1 MTLTIE
7 ESSPLENLTKS
18 GLSAVSSETKPNQNS
33 RSNPV
38 CLEVGVTIRSLPGE
52 KDESSPGSAQP
63 ARQEARTVIVFDNGA
78 VLRLAN
84 NLPPGQA
91 VILSNPQ
98 GRDVVCRVA
107 NTRTSP
113 NVKGYIEVE
122 FLEATIDFWGIHKP
136 EAQPHVSS
144 APAVVVAQPKAV
156 TQPQIVPSAPSPAA
170 AAPIR
175 VEPAAP
181 EAVAQIDRAPSF
193 DDIAELV
200 QVSPPPS
207 ARVKTP
213 QQSPRIPD
221 SKKPDDST
229 LHTLE
234 AEKSYSPAGTSAPIT
249 ELTALSTTWDG
260 THPSARKPSAA
271 GDVLGKF
278 SHTTSESASNGSSGK
293 MALIVGGV
301 AVILIALGAGIF
313 FMRNGNS
320 LAPPVAPV
328 AAVVQPTPH
337 IPAAPVSAPVAET
350 PVAVD
355 QPVAE
360 QRPQTSPLSPAISS
374 TSTIPKEKEIA
385 ATPTPSVQPPPL
397 RKSDDAAATQ
407 PKQASVKQPDT
418 SMPRPH
424 AAGNLKMNTPTVES
438 RSGRLVDG
446 SVPNIEDAAVSGAVK
461 VPGAGLVAT
470 VSHPTAPPP
479 PGAFLG
485 AGSSAITASEP
496 KLISSTRPAYPQL
509 AKQGN
514 VEGDVVVTADIDAT
528 GKVIAARATAGP
540 AYLRQAAVDSVRNW
554 KYEPANL
561 NGKPISA
568 QVSIKIQFRLK

>member
-1 MTLTIE
+1 MIE

-18 GLSAVSSETKPNQNS
+18 GSSAVSSESKPNQNS

-63 ARQEARTVIVFDNGA
+63 PRQEARTVIVFDNGA

-122 FLEATIDFWGIHKP
+122 FLEPTTDFWGIHKP
-136 EAQPHVSS
+136 ESQPHLSS
-144 APAVVVAQPKAV
+144 APAAVVTQPKAV
-156 TQPQIVPSAPSPAA
+156 TQPQIVSAPPPEAPT
-170 AAPIR
+170 PIR

-181 EAVAQIDRAPSF
+181 EVIAPIGSAPSF
-193 DDIAELV
+193 EDIAEIV

-207 ARVKTP
+207 IKTP
-213 QQSPRIPD
+213 EQTPRIPD
-221 SKKPDDST
+221 SKKRDDST

-234 AEKSYSPAGTSAPIT
+234 AEKSYSPPGTSAPVT
-249 ELTALSTTWDG
+249 ELISLSATWDG
-260 THPSARKPSAA
+260 TPATARKPSTSD
-271 GDVLGKF
+271 DVLRKF
-278 SHTTSESASNGSSGK
+278 SHTTSGSAASGSSGK
-293 MALIVGGV
+293 MALIVGGT

-313 FMRNGNS
+313 FMRRGDS
-320 LAPPVAPV
+320 VTPPVTPV
-328 AAVVQPTPH
+328 AAVVQPATH
-337 IPAAPVSAPVAET
+337 IPEAPVSAPVAGT

-360 QRPQTSPLSPAISS
+360 QTERASPLSPAISS
-374 TSTIPKEKEIA
+374 TSAIPKEKEIA
-385 ATPTPSVQPPPL
+385 ATPTLSVQQTPR
-397 RKSDDAAATQ
+397 RKNDDVAATPSTQ
-407 PKQASVKQPDT
+407 LSVKQPDTT

-424 AAGNLKMNTPTVES
+424 AASGLKMNTPTVES

-446 SVPNIEDAAVSGAVK
+446 SVPNIEDAAVSGAIK
-461 VPGAGLVAT
+461 VPGAGLVST
-470 VSHPTAPPP
+470 VSHPAAPPP

-540 AYLRQAAVDSVRNW
+540 VYLRQAAVDSVRNW

>member
-181 EAVAQIDRAPSF
+181 EQVAKIDRAQSF

-207 ARVKTP
+207 ARIKTP
-213 QQSPRIPD
+213 EQTPRIPD

-229 LHTLE
+229 LRTLE
-234 AEKSYSPAGTSAPIT
+234 AEKSYSPPGTSAPVT
-249 ELTALSTTWDG
+249 ELTSLSATWDG
-260 THPSARKPSAA
+260 THPTARKPSASD
-271 GDVLGKF
+271 DVLGKF

-293 MALIVGGV
+293 MPLIVGGA

-313 FMRNGNS
+313 FMRRGDS
-320 LAPPVAPV
+320 VTPPVAPM
-328 AAVVQPTPH
+328 AAVVQPATQV
-337 IPAAPVSAPVAET
+337 PAAPVSAPAHEI

-355 QPVAE
+355 HPVAE
-360 QRPQTSPLSPAISS
+360 QREQASPLSPAISS

-397 RKSDDAAATQ
+397 RKSDDVAV
-407 PKQASVKQPDT
+407 PKQLGVKQPDT

-479 PGAFLG
+479 PGAFPG
-485 AGSSAITASEP
+485 ADSSATTASEP

-514 VEGDVVVTADIDAT
+514 VECDVVI
-528 GKVIAARATAGP
+528 TAGMDPTEKLTP
-540 AYLRQAAVDSVRNW
+540 AS
-554 KYEPANL
+554 
-561 NGKPISA
+561 
-568 QVSIKIQFRLK
+568 